1 MMRRNIGLVLAGL
14 GAFLIVLAVVLPTW
28 IVAQVVKFPLNE
40 YQSATLAASDAS
52 YFSAKSLTEKTGV
65 NLQATYTIKGDGKA
79 GTSSTAVWDE
89 YSYVY
94 DKTNHYAVQQM
105 ARRFAFDRKT
115 GQLTMCCGANV
126 NGDSSV
132 QQRGLVGYVFPFGT
146 KKQTYQVFD
155 TTLNKPVP
163 FTYKGTATV
172 GGIKTYKFVED
183 VPPTKIGFSPLS
195 STQPEYYQIH
205 LTYWVDPVTGALLN
219 VNEDQKIFLQDPATG
234 AQTTVL
240 FGGDL
245 QATPASVKQIVKLDS
260 DGRNK
265 LSLLGTILPIVL
277 GILGAAAL
285 IAGIVLARKPREEE
299 ALAAPESAVDAAETP
314 AAPAPWERD
323 DASADVIP
331 GLETEEKEPEK
342 KPAE

>member
-1 MMRRNIGLVLAGL
+1 MRRNIGLVLAGL

-28 IVAQVVKFPLNE
+28 IVSQVVKFPLNE
-40 YQSATLAASDAS
+40 YQTATLAASDAS

-65 NLQATYTIKGDGKA
+65 SLQATYTIKGDGKA

-155 TTLNKPVP
+155 ITLNKPVP
-163 FTYKGTATV
+163 FPYAGTADV
-172 GGIKTYKFVED
+172 RGIATYKFTED
-183 VPPTKIGFSPLS
+183 VAPTQVA
-195 STQPEYYQIH
+195 TQTVPGSLVGMSAASVTLPEFYEIH
-205 LTYWVDPVTGALLN
+205 LTYYVDPVTGALVN
-219 VNEDQKIFLQDPATG
+219 VQEHQTMSLRNPSTG
-234 AQTTVL
+234 AQALLLFDANLKVTPSALTT
-240 FGGDL
+240 
-245 QATPASVKQIVKLDS
+245 IVKLDT
-260 DGRNK
+260 DGRSK
-265 LSLLGTILPIVL
+265 LTLLKVILPLAL
-277 GILGAAAL
+277 GIV
-285 IAGIVLARKPREEE
+285 GIITLVTGLLVGRSRRPTVDEEFSAMSREYT
-299 ALAAPESAVDAAETP
+299 S
-314 AAPAPWERD
+314 
-323 DASADVIP
+323 
-331 GLETEEKEPEK
+331 
-342 KPAE
+342 